1 MLTIVV
7 PYYNREQFLP
17 RTLNSIAESGYRPI
31 HLILVNNHSTDR
43 SLQICEEFAEN
54 HRSDDFSILLADEP
68 EGGAA
73 KARNRGLDLC
83 TTPFVYFF
91 DSDDLFDKDF
101 LPEIMPQL
109 NESVD
114 VIAVPTKVSVG
125 GKPPVTRVFRQTA
138 SPAAQILTG
147 HLSTQAMVFRTGFL
161 RQIGGWNESLPMWND
176 WELGV
181 RVLDAEPRM
190 KWHTKRSFHTVFL
203 HPDSLTGS
211 SFSQRIDSMRKA
223 VKAVNDETQGRY
235 AKPLFFRMEF
245 ITGNL
250 LKEKNRDEASENKK
264 LTRQWFTGRSVITN
278 IFGWLIRRYVAWGGR
293 GSWRLALWLCE

>member
-73 KARNRGLDLC
+73 KARNRGLALC

-101 LPEIMPQL
+101 LPEVMPQL
-109 NESVD
+109 DESSD
-114 VIAVPTKVSVG
+114 LIAVPTMVSVG
-125 GKPPVTRVFRQTA
+125 GKPPVTRIFRQTA
-138 SPAAQILTG
+138 SPVAQILTG
-147 HLSTQAMVFRTGFL
+147 HLSTQAMVFRTSFL
-161 RQIGGWNESLPMWND
+161 RRIGGWNESLPMWND
-176 WELGV
+176 WELGI
-181 RVLDAEPRM
+181 RVLDAGPRM
-190 KWHTKRSFHTVFL
+190 KWLTNRSFHTVFL

-211 SFSQRIDSMRKA
+211 SFSQRIGSMRKA

-278 IFGWLIRRYVAWGGR
+278 LFGWLIRRYIAWGGR